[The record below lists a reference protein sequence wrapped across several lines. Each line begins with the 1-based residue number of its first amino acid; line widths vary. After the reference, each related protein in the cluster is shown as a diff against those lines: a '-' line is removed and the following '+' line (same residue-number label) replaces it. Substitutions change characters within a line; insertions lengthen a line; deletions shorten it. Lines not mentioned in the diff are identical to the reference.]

1 MKKRNIITLAAAAVL
16 AVSGCATDISK
27 TLPPETEA
35 VEVLATQ
42 TTTTTP
48 EETTTPKP
56 TVTTTVTTTTT
67 AEETFETTADPE
79 ASDTGDTSADTTSGP
94 AEGTY
99 SIYSDEYKSY
109 PITGSYKDF
118 ISECVFVGDSICS
131 GLKAYDIIPADRV
144 CAVGNVAARNIF
156 EDWVEF
162 KVNGNKLPLISA
174 LVDLKPKYIVFSMG
188 MNDVNMTSQTTFCK
202 NYGEILSQVSSF
214 LPDAKLIVLSVTPIT
229 YGENGK
235 LFTTNDNIDSFN
247 AALKEYLDGTE
258 KWVYADVA
266 HEMKN
271 THNMLKDNYLGS
283 PDGVH
288 LAPDAYYCI
297 LYQLCERM
305 VDGKVYN
312 FDGTF
317 SYTDDAIAPVKPPE
331 ETEEPAETTVPEDS
345 AETTKKTKKTKETK
359 DTDDTTG
366 HDDGELSGVIR
377 LDDPE

>member
-1 MKKRNIITLAAAAVL
+1 MAIKPTERTGIMKKRNITALAAAAVF

-27 TLPPETEA
+27 TLPPDTEA

-42 TTTTTP
+42 VTTTTP

-56 TVTTTVTTTTT
+56 TTTTTT
-67 AEETFETTADPE
+67 TTTPFETTTEPE
-79 ASDTGDTSADTTSGP
+79 SETDISEDTTAEPS
-94 AEGTY
+94 EGTY
-99 SIYSDEYKSY
+99 TIYSDEYGYY

-118 ISECVFVGDSICS
+118 VSKCVFVGDSICS
-131 GLKAYDIIPADRV
+131 GLKAYDIIPSDRV

-174 LVDLKPKYIVFSMG
+174 LVDLKPEYIVFSMG
-188 MNDVNMTSQTTFCK
+188 MNDVNMTSEATFCK
-202 NYGEILSQVSSF
+202 NYEEILSQVSSF

-235 LFTTNDNIDSFN
+235 LFTTNDNIDCFN
-247 AALKEYLDGTE
+247 AALKEYLDGTG

-317 SYTDDAIAPVKPPE
+317 TYTDDAIAPVKPA
-331 ETEEPAETTVPEDS
+331 ETTSETTAPEEPAES
-345 AETTKKTKKTKETK
+345 TKKTKKTTAATE
-359 DTDDTTG
+359 
-366 HDDGELSGVIR
+366 HDGELSGVIH
-377 LDDPE
+377 LEDPE